1 MHDALVVLRTLY
13 FWCSVGLH
21 VSMSAKDCERLCT
34 NFRACCSANGK
45 LWNRLNISLRKVEL
59 GYKALLDI
67 DGPGPDD
74 QEMMEEA
81 MLERDGAAGASRGS
95 RVCPEFCGAT
105 GFPPSWRQ
113 GMHVSSSLYDMAT
126 DDAQRH
132 ADTLKQHAHTQQHAD
147 TQPNADTKQHARSPT
162 PSLPQHLRI
171 YSVPGGG
178 GGGGGGSYSAIQAS
192 ISTSASASTCISAL
206 TPASLLVRAT
216 SIVYIF
222 ASQISYRHRF

>member
-1 MHDALVVLRTLY
+1 M
-13 FWCSVGLH
+13 SI
-21 VSMSAKDCERLCT
+21 SAKDCERLCT

-132 ADTLKQHAHTQQHAD
+132 ADTFFECGSSTNVCEW
-147 TQPNADTKQHARSPT
+147 PNVKLTYDDITLFFGEVDQCETKSS
-162 PSLPQHLRI
+162 SL
-171 YSVPGGG
+171 
-178 GGGGGGSYSAIQAS
+178 
-192 ISTSASASTCISAL
+192 STSNSGAISPSSCIHIFSRVLWAG
-206 TPASLLVRAT
+206 
-216 SIVYIF
+216 VYIF
-222 ASQISYRHRF
+222 SNVLYIVT